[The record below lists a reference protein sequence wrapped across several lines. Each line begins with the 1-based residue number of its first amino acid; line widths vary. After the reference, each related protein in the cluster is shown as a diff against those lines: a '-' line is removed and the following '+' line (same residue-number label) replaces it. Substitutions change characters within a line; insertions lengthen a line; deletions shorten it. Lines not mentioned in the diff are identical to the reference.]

1 MPIWLPIEPNEALS
15 GVRRCKKARSN
26 NNIDERRKETM
37 KTKLSFILLASI
49 LAVLVLLCGSAFA
62 WYYPPSN
69 RIIDPIVDTVWLA
82 DNAAD
87 AVILDIRS
95 TALYN
100 AGHIP
105 DSINEPFEVPFSAWI
120 TMRDGLLLEV
130 PEDNELFETIGSL
143 GIEPDTWVVI
153 VTAPNPNEPPFYGL
167 ANGTRVAAT
176 LIYAGVTNVAVLDGG
191 YTKWETEGRPTETGS
206 TNPTGGDYEG
216 TVNKHMFVSADYVR
230 RNLWRSDIIDARDAD
245 VYFGVTIEPFADKAG
260 HIPGAA
266 SLPAPWIWDSNGD
279 EIYTFKDAE
288 TLGAMASGVLDQR
301 RYWRPKKIV
310 YCGVGGYASAWWFVL
325 TQILGHQNV
334 KFYDGSAQE
343 WVREYDMVPY
353 QWD

>member
-1 MPIWLPIEPNEALS
+1 MPIWLPIEPNKALS
-15 GVRRCKKARSN
+15 GARRCKKARSN

-49 LAVLVLLCGSAFA
+49 LAVSFLLCGSAFA
-62 WYYPPSN
+62 WHYPPSK
-69 RIIDPIVDTVWLA
+69 RIMDPIVGIDWLT
-82 DNAAD
+82 DNAAKV
-87 AVILDIRS
+87 VILDIRS
-95 TALYN
+95 TPLYN

-130 PEDNELFETIGSL
+130 PEDKELFETIGSL

-153 VTAPNPNEPPFYGL
+153 VTAPNAGEPPFYGL

-176 LIYAGVTNVAVLDGG
+176 LIYAGVDNVAILDGG
-191 YTKWETEGRPTETGS
+191 YPKWVAEGKDITEDVPDVDPVTF
-206 TNPTGGDYEG
+206 EG
-216 TVNKHMFVSADYVR
+216 KVKRRMFVSLNYVR
-230 RNLWRSDIIDARDAD
+230 RHLGRVDIIDGRDAD
-245 VYFGVTIEPFADKAG
+245 VYFGVTIEPFAAKAG

-343 WVREYDMVPY
+343 RVREYDMVPY